1 MRLTLLFLASAVL
14 AACGAQPQER
24 PRLAKT
30 GQPAPELS
38 LPKLVNAPAASLGG
52 WDELRGKVVVLE
64 FWATWCEPCVEYLP
78 ELNRLAER
86 FRGEPVVFLHV
97 TDESEADVR
106 AFLETNKIDGWVAPE
121 ASAAVFKAFRV
132 YGRPHTVL
140 IGRDGKVAG
149 FPRGNLDAGAILG
162 LLAGQYAPPE
172 PEAPALSTGAALG
185 EFYLARSAALS
196 GSAQYGPSSLTAT
209 AMSLEYALEWLYG
222 RVDKFEVRPE
232 AAGAMAAAYDIRLRL
247 PASRAAQKNKFFLD
261 GLEATLGLKAR
272 LTRPEAE
279 VLVLKKA
286 AGGLLNVKPRQ
297 GYGGAELKGA
307 VLEVRGASFSALAA
321 RLGEI
326 FGRPVLDETGS
337 EGPFEYR
344 FEFDTADVKTMDE
357 RLRKHLGLRL
367 QGARRKINV
376 VEISRTS
383 AG

>member
-1 MRLTLLFLASAVL
+1 MKKIFPILAVAAL

-38 LPKLVNAPAASLGG
+38 LPRLINAPAPSLGS

-106 AFLETNKIDGWVAPE
+106 AFLEVNKIEGWVAPE

-149 FPRGNLDAGAILG
+149 FPRGNLDAGAVLG

-172 PEAPALSTGAALG
+172 PEAPARSTGAALG
-185 EFYLARSAALS
+185 EFYLARAEALS
-196 GSAQYGPSSLTAT
+196 GSAQYGPSSLAAT

-222 RVDKFEVRPE
+222 RVDKFEVKPE
-232 AAGAMAAAYDIRLRL
+232 AAGEMAAVYDIRLRL
-247 PASRAAQKNKFFLD
+247 PAARAAQKNKFFLD

-272 LTRPEAE
+272 LARPEAE
-279 VLVLKKA
+279 VLVLRKA
-286 AGGLLNVKPRQ
+286 AGGLRNVRARQ

-307 VLEVRGASFSALAA
+307 VLAVKGASFSALAA
-321 RLGEI
+321 RLREI
-326 FGRPVLDETGS
+326 FGLPVLDETGE
-337 EGPFEYR
+337 EGPYEYS
-344 FEFDTADVKTMDE
+344 FEFDTADAKTMDE
-357 RLRKHLGLRL
+357 RLQKHLGLRM
-367 QGARRKINV
+367 QRVRRKINV
-376 VEISRTS
+376 VEISKVAAR
-383 AG
+383 